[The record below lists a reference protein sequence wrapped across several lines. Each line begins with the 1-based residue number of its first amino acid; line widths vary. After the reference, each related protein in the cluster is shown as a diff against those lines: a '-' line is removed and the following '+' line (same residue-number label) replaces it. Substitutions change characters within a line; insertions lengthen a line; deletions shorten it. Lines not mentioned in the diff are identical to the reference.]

1 MDKLKIV
8 YKKIEELV
16 PYANNPRLNDGAVEA
31 VANSIKEFGWRVP
44 VILGA
49 DNVVAAGHTRIKAAQ
64 QLGIKDV
71 PCVMADDLSPEQQ
84 KALRLADNK
93 VGELASW
100 DMAKLDEELAQIDM
114 DMEQF
119 GFTQLTEDD
128 VNEVDDTYAND
139 IPIPQYEITG
149 ANPELADLCD
159 ESKALELMERIEQAD
174 VPDDIKEFLRKA
186 ATRHYAFNYR
196 NVAEYYAHA
205 PKEVQE
211 LMEESALVVID
222 YDNAMR
228 NGYVRLSAQLESLIG
243 EEQEE

>member
-8 YKKIEELV
+8 YKKIDELV
-16 PYANNPRLNDGAVEA
+16 PYVNNPRLNDGAVEA

-49 DNVVAAGHTRIKAAQ
+49 DNIVVAGHTRIKAAQ

-84 KALRLADNK
+84 RALRLADNK

-100 DMAKLDEELAQIDM
+100 DMDKLDEELARIDM

-119 GFTQLTEDD
+119 GFTQLTEDE

-159 ESKALELMERIEQAD
+159 ESKALELMERIDQAE
-174 VPDDIKEFLRKA
+174 VPDEIKEFLRKA

-211 LMEESALVVID
+211 LMEDSALVVID
-222 YDNAMR
+222 YDNAIR
-228 NGYVRLSAQLESLIG
+228 NGFVQISKALEELVQSMD
-243 EEQEE
+243 